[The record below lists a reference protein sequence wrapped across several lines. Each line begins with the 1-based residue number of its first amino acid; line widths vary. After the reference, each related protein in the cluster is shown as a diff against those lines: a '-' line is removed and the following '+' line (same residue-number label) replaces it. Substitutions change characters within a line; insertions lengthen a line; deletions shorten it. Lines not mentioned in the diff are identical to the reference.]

1 MRWCDISIGK
11 KIATGFGVVLVL
23 TVIVGTLSFFGISNI
38 IRHASVVIKGN
49 QLDGLL
55 AQREVDHL
63 KWVNKV
69 SVFLIDKELSRLDVE
84 TNDHNCAFGKWL
96 YGDGRREAEDFV
108 PNLAPL
114 FKKIEEPHKKLH
126 DSAVDIEKNKDNG
139 REIYVKK
146 TIPAL
151 QAIQGLLNDIR
162 GEAKKNIMTDDLMLS
177 TARNTEY
184 NIMTLLTICILL
196 GAILGLLITRSITKP
211 IARSIA
217 FVKKIAGG
225 DFADK
230 FDINRKDE
238 VGILAGAMNDMVGDL
253 TEVVVNVQ
261 TATDQVTTGNQQISQ
276 SAVAVAQGSIEQA
289 ASVEEL
295 TSSMVEMS
303 SKVTQNAAN
312 ASETT
317 AIAMELARD
326 AQEGGRSV
334 FETVKAM
341 KSVTEKVRI
350 IEEIARQ
357 TNMLALNASIEAARA
372 GEQGKGFAVV
382 AAEVRKLAERS
393 QDAAK
398 EIGSLSTTSVAVA
411 EHAGRMIE
419 NIIPDIQRTSELV
432 QEINTSC
439 KEQTAGIDQVSRAIQ
454 RFDQVI
460 QQNAGAAE
468 EMASTSHE
476 LLARTKQLQEAI
488 TFFKIDPKKQTR
500 ALSTT

>member
-1 MRWCDISIGK
+1 MRWQDISIGK
-11 KIATGFGVVLVL
+11 KIATGFGVVLAL

-69 SVFLIDKELSRLDVE
+69 SVFLIDKDLTRLDVE

-96 YGDGRREAEDFV
+96 YGEGRREAEDFI
-108 PNLAPL
+108 PSLAPML
-114 FKKIEEPHKKLH
+114 KKIEAPHKMLH
-126 DSAVDIEKNKDNG
+126 DSAIAIEKNKDT
-139 REIYVKK
+139 RSEIYVKK

-162 GEAKKNIMTDDLMLS
+162 AEAKNNIMTDNLMLS
-177 TARNTEY
+177 IARNTEF
-184 NIMTLLTICILL
+184 NIMTLLAICILL
-196 GAILGLLITRSITKP
+196 GAVLGVLITRSITRP

-217 FVKKIAGG
+217 FVKKISGG
-225 DFADK
+225 DFTDQ

-238 VGILAGAMNDMVGDL
+238 VGILAQSMNDMVGDL

-261 TATDQVTTGNQQISQ
+261 TATDQVATGNQQISQ
-276 SAVAVAQGSIEQA
+276 NAVAVAQGAIDQA

-295 TSSMVEMS
+295 TSSLMDMR
-303 SKVTQNAAN
+303 SKVAQNADN
-312 ASETT
+312 AAETT
-317 AIAMELARD
+317 TIAMEVARD

-334 FETVKAM
+334 LETVKAM

-350 IEEIARQ
+350 IQDIARQ

-382 AAEVRKLAERS
+382 ATEVRKLAERS

-398 EIGSLSTTSVAVA
+398 EIGSLSATSVAVA
-411 EHAGRMIE
+411 EHAGKLIE
-419 NIIPDIQRTSELV
+419 NIIPDIQRTAELV
-432 QEINTSC
+432 QEINASS
-439 KEQTAGIDQVSRAIQ
+439 KVQTADIEQVSRAIQ
-454 RFDQVI
+454 RLDQVI
-460 QQNAGAAE
+460 QQSASAAE
-468 EMASTSHE
+468 EMASTSQE
-476 LLARTKQLQEAI
+476 LLAQTKQLQQAT
-488 TFFKIDPKKQTR
+488 TFFKIDHQKHTR
-500 ALSTT
+500 DLSTT